1 MAKKTFSA
9 GTTKSGVL
17 NNDGGEKLRE
27 MQAKAQY
34 NFKYIP
40 KEKIIP
46 NPKNEQYTQDGIEA
60 LKESIL
66 VNGLRHNLSV
76 LYDAETDLYRLISG
90 ERRYHAICQMTDKE
104 LRKLSRAELLDML
117 IQQTE
122 RNEELEAELKKAKTE
137 LRNRAITI
145 ENAGSLAEA
154 ALQINGVFEAADRA
168 AKQYLRNVQR
178 MAEKGS
184 RKE

>member
-1 MAKKTFSA
+1 
-9 GTTKSGVL
+9 
-17 NNDGGEKLRE
+17 
-27 MQAKAQY
+27 
-34 NFKYIP
+34 
-40 KEKIIP
+40 
-46 NPKNEQYTQDGIEA
+46 
-60 LKESIL
+60 
-66 VNGLRHNLSV
+66 
-76 LYDAETDLYRLISG
+76 
-90 ERRYHAICQMTDKE
+90 MTDKE
-104 LRKLSRAELLDML
+104 LRKLSRAELLEML
-117 IQQTE
+117 IQQIE

-145 ENAGSLAEA
+145 ENAGSLEEA

>member
-1 MAKKTFSA
+1 
-9 GTTKSGVL
+9 
-17 NNDGGEKLRE
+17 
-27 MQAKAQY
+27 
-34 NFKYIP
+34 
-40 KEKIIP
+40 
-46 NPKNEQYTQDGIEA
+46 
-60 LKESIL
+60 
-66 VNGLRHNLSV
+66 
-76 LYDAETDLYRLISG
+76 
-90 ERRYHAICQMTDKE
+90 MTDKE
-104 LRKLSRAELLDML
+104 LRKLSRAEHLEML
-117 IQQTE
+117 IQQIE

>member
-1 MAKKTFSA
+1 
-9 GTTKSGVL
+9 
-17 NNDGGEKLRE
+17 
-27 MQAKAQY
+27 
-34 NFKYIP
+34 
-40 KEKIIP
+40 
-46 NPKNEQYTQDGIEA
+46 
-60 LKESIL
+60 
-66 VNGLRHNLSV
+66 
-76 LYDAETDLYRLISG
+76 
-90 ERRYHAICQMTDKE
+90 MTDKE
-104 LRKLSRAELLDML
+104 LRKLSRAELLEML
-117 IQQTE
+117 IQQIE
-122 RNEELEAELKKAKTE
+122 RNEELEAELKKVKTG

>member
-1 MAKKTFSA
+1 
-9 GTTKSGVL
+9 
-17 NNDGGEKLRE
+17 
-27 MQAKAQY
+27 
-34 NFKYIP
+34 
-40 KEKIIP
+40 
-46 NPKNEQYTQDGIEA
+46 
-60 LKESIL
+60 
-66 VNGLRHNLSV
+66 
-76 LYDAETDLYRLISG
+76 
-90 ERRYHAICQMTDKE
+90 MTDKE
-104 LRKLSRAELLDML
+104 LRKLSRAELLEML
-117 IQQTE
+117 ILQIE
-122 RNEELEAELKKAKTE
+122 RNEELEAELKKVKTE

>member
-1 MAKKTFSA
+1 
-9 GTTKSGVL
+9 
-17 NNDGGEKLRE
+17 
-27 MQAKAQY
+27 
-34 NFKYIP
+34 
-40 KEKIIP
+40 
-46 NPKNEQYTQDGIEA
+46 
-60 LKESIL
+60 
-66 VNGLRHNLSV
+66 
-76 LYDAETDLYRLISG
+76 
-90 ERRYHAICQMTDKE
+90 MTDKE
-104 LRKLSRAELLDML
+104 LRKLSRAELLEML
-117 IQQTE
+117 IQQIE

-154 ALQINGVFEAADRA
+154 ALQINGGFEAADRA

>member
-1 MAKKTFSA
+1 
-9 GTTKSGVL
+9 
-17 NNDGGEKLRE
+17 
-27 MQAKAQY
+27 
-34 NFKYIP
+34 
-40 KEKIIP
+40 
-46 NPKNEQYTQDGIEA
+46 
-60 LKESIL
+60 
-66 VNGLRHNLSV
+66 
-76 LYDAETDLYRLISG
+76 
-90 ERRYHAICQMTDKE
+90 MTDKE
-104 LRKLSRAELLDML
+104 LRKLSRAELLEML
-117 IQQTE
+117 IQQIE

-154 ALQINGVFEAADRA
+154 VLQINGVFEAADRA

>member
-1 MAKKTFSA
+1 
-9 GTTKSGVL
+9 
-17 NNDGGEKLRE
+17 
-27 MQAKAQY
+27 
-34 NFKYIP
+34 
-40 KEKIIP
+40 
-46 NPKNEQYTQDGIEA
+46 
-60 LKESIL
+60 
-66 VNGLRHNLSV
+66 
-76 LYDAETDLYRLISG
+76 
-90 ERRYHAICQMTDKE
+90 MTDKE
-104 LRKLSRAELLDML
+104 LRKLSRAELLEML
-117 IQQTE
+117 IQQIE

-168 AKQYLRNVQR
+168 EKQYLRNVQR